1 MNEALLQRLRQSLA
15 QREGSSLR
23 RKLTARASTDTRVNL
38 ADNDYLGLSRDPAV
52 VAAGVAA
59 LQEWGA
65 SSSAS
70 PLVTGYTEI
79 HQQLEHTLAAWQGY
93 EYGLVMNTGFSAN
106 SAVLGGLP
114 KKGDLILADRLV
126 HASMLDGIMASGAR
140 LRRFAHNDLDALEL
154 MLHEEP
160 ALDGVIFVVTESVY
174 SMDGDSPDLKRLASL
189 RKRFGFCWVLDEAH
203 ATGWYGSTGSGLQEA
218 QGAFAAADIVVG
230 TLGKGLGSQGAYVLS
245 HAPEVRDALINFAGE
260 FVYSTYL
267 APSCAAAA
275 LAAVERVKG
284 MSGERAELHALSHAW
299 RDGLLEAG
307 FAVPSGDSPIIPL
320 ILGDS
325 DVTLKY
331 ATALR
336 AAGFMVSAIR
346 PPTVPVRT
354 GRIRISLRRGLSPAV
369 LSSFVAALKGVSA

>member
-23 RKLTARASTDTRVNL
+23 RKLTARASADTRVNL

-79 HQQLEHTLAAWQGY
+79 HQQLEQTLAAWQGY
-93 EYGLVMNTGFSAN
+93 AHGLVMNTGFSAN

-369 LSSFVAALKGVSA
+369 LSSFITALKGVSL

>member
-1 MNEALLQRLRQSLA
+1 VNEVLLQRLRQSLA

-23 RKLTARASTDTRVNL
+23 RKLTARASDDKRVNL

-52 VAAGVAA
+52 IAAGVAA
-59 LQEWGA
+59 LHEWGA
-65 SSSAS
+65 SASAS

-79 HQQLEHTLAAWQGY
+79 HQKLEQTLAAWQGY
-93 EYGLVMNTGFSAN
+93 AHGLVMNTGFSAN

-203 ATGWYGSTGSGLQEA
+203 ATGWYGATGSGLQEA

-299 RDGLLEAG
+299 RDGLVEAG

-325 DVTLKY
+325 DVTLRY

-354 GRIRISLRRGLSPAV
+354 GRIRISLRRGLSPTV
-369 LSSFVAALKGVSA
+369 LSSFVSALKGVTA

>member
-59 LQEWGA
+59 LLEWGA

-203 ATGWYGSTGSGLQEA
+203 ATGWYGATGSGLQEA
-218 QGAFAAADIVVG
+218 RDAFAAADIVVG

>member
-23 RKLTARASTDTRVNL
+23 RKLTARASADARVNL

-52 VAAGVAA
+52 VSAGIAA

-79 HQQLEHTLAAWQGY
+79 HQQLEQTLAAWQGY
-93 EYGLVMNTGFSAN
+93 AHGLVMNTGFSAN

-245 HAPEVRDALINFAGE
+245 HAPEVRDSLINFAGE

-275 LAAVERVKG
+275 LAALERVKG
-284 MSGERAELHALSHAW
+284 MSAERAELHALSHAW
-299 RDGLLEAG
+299 RDGLVEAG

-369 LSSFVAALKGVSA
+369 LSSFVSALKGVSS

>member
-284 MSGERAELHALSHAW
+284 MSGERAELHALSQAW
-299 RDGLLEAG
+299 RDGLFEAG

>member
-23 RKLTARASTDTRVNL
+23 RKLTARASADTRINL

-59 LQEWGA
+59 LHEWGA

-79 HQQLEHTLAAWQGY
+79 HQQLEQTLAAWQGY
-93 EYGLVMNTGFSAN
+93 AHGLVMNTGFSAN

-203 ATGWYGSTGSGLQEA
+203 ATGWYGATGSGLQEA

-284 MSGERAELHALSHAW
+284 MSAERAELHALSHAW
-299 RDGLLEAG
+299 RDGLVEAG

-354 GRIRISLRRGLSPAV
+354 GRIRLSLRRGLSPAV
-369 LSSFVAALKGVSA
+369 LSSFITALKGVSV

>member
-1 MNEALLQRLRQSLA
+1 VNEALLQRLRQSLV

-23 RKLTARASTDTRVNL
+23 RKLTARASSDNRVNL

-52 VAAGVAA
+52 IAAGIAA

-79 HQQLEHTLAAWQGY
+79 HQKLEQALAAWQGY
-93 EYGLVMNTGFSAN
+93 AHGLVMNTGFSAN

-203 ATGWYGSTGSGLQEA
+203 ATGWYGATGSGLQEA

-267 APSCAAAA
+267 APACAAAA
-275 LAAVERVKG
+275 LAAVERVKA
-284 MSGERAELHALSHAW
+284 MSAERAELHALSHAW
-299 RDGLLEAG
+299 RDGLVEAG

-331 ATALR
+331 AAALR

-346 PPTVPVRT
+346 PPTVPART
-354 GRIRISLRRGLSPAV
+354 GRIRISLRRGLAPAV
-369 LSSFVAALKGVSA
+369 LASFVSALKGVSA

>member
-1 MNEALLQRLRQSLA
+1 VNEALLKRLRQSLA

-23 RKLTARASTDTRVNL
+23 RKLTARASADTRVNL

-79 HQQLEHTLAAWQGY
+79 HQKLEHTLAAWQGY
-93 EYGLVMNTGFSAN
+93 AHGLVMNTGFSAN

-154 MLHEEP
+154 ILHEEP

-203 ATGWYGSTGSGLQEA
+203 ATGWYGATGSGLQEE

-245 HAPEVRDALINFAGE
+245 HAPEVRDSLINFAGE

-346 PPTVPVRT
+346 PPTVPVGT

-369 LSSFVAALKGVSA
+369 LSSFLAALKGVAA

>member
-1 MNEALLQRLRQSLA
+1 VNEALLQRLRQSLA

-23 RKLTARASTDTRVNL
+23 RKLTARASDDRRINL

-52 VAAGVAA
+52 IAAAVAA

-79 HQQLEHTLAAWQGY
+79 HQELERTLAAWQGY
-93 EYGLVMNTGFSAN
+93 AHALVMNTGFAAN

-126 HASMLDGIMASGAR
+126 HASMLDGILASGAR

-203 ATGWYGSTGSGLQEA
+203 ATGWYGATGTGLQEA
-218 QGAFAAADIVVG
+218 RGVPAAADIVVG

-275 LAAVERVKG
+275 LAAIGRVRD
-284 MSGERAELHALSHAW
+284 MSGERGELHALSQAW
-299 RDGLLEAG
+299 RDGLVEAG
-307 FAVPSGDSPIIPL
+307 FAVPTGDSPIIPL

-325 DVTLKY
+325 DVALRY

-369 LSSFVAALKGVSA
+369 LASFVSALKGVSP

>member
-1 MNEALLQRLRQSLA
+1 VNEALLQRLRQSLA

-23 RKLTARASTDTRVNL
+23 RKLTARASSDTRVNL
-38 ADNDYLGLSRDPAV
+38 ADNDYLGLSRDPVV

-59 LQEWGA
+59 LHEWGA

-79 HQQLEHTLAAWQGY
+79 HQKLEHTLAAWQGY
-93 EYGLVMNTGFSAN
+93 AHGLVMNTGFSAN

-203 ATGWYGSTGSGLQEA
+203 ATGWYGATGSGLQEE

-299 RDGLLEAG
+299 RDGLIEAG

-369 LSSFVAALKGVSA
+369 LSSFVTALKGVAA

>member
-23 RKLTARASTDTRVNL
+23 RKLTARASADVRVNL
-38 ADNDYLGLSRDPAV
+38 ADNDYLGLSRDPVV

-65 SSSAS
+65 SASAS

-79 HQQLEHTLAAWQGY
+79 HQQLEQTLAAWQGY

-336 AAGFMVSAIR
+336 TAGFMVSAIR

-369 LSSFVAALKGVSA
+369 LSSFVAALKAVSA

>member
-23 RKLTARASTDTRVNL
+23 RKLTARASDDKRVNL

-52 VAAGVAA
+52 IAAGVAA

-65 SSSAS
+65 SAAAS

-79 HQQLEHTLAAWQGY
+79 HQKLEQTLAAWQGY
-93 EYGLVMNTGFSAN
+93 AHGLVMNTGFAAN

-203 ATGWYGSTGSGLQEA
+203 ATGWYGETGSGMQEH
-218 QGAFAAADIVVG
+218 QGVLAAADIVVG

-245 HAPEVRDALINFAGE
+245 HASEVRDALVNFAGE

-267 APSCAAAA
+267 APVNAATA
-275 LAAVERVKG
+275 LAAIGRVRELVAERPRLQAMSVE
-284 MSGERAELHALSHAW
+284 W
-299 RDGLLEAG
+299 RDALCAAG
-307 FAVPSGDSPIIPL
+307 FAVPTGDSPIIPL

-325 DVTLKY
+325 DVTLRY

-336 AAGFMVSAIR
+336 SSGFMVSAIR

-369 LSSFVAALKGVSA
+369 LSSFVSALKGVAA

>member
-1 MNEALLQRLRQSLA
+1 MNEALLKRLRQSLA

-23 RKLTARASTDTRVNL
+23 RKLTARGSADTRVNL

-52 VAAGVAA
+52 VSAGIAA

-79 HQQLEHTLAAWQGY
+79 HQKLEQTLAAWQGY
-93 EYGLVMNTGFSAN
+93 AHGLVMNTGFSAN

-284 MSGERAELHALSHAW
+284 MSGERADLHALSHAW

-354 GRIRISLRRGLSPAV
+354 GRIRISLRRGLSPTV

>member
-1 MNEALLQRLRQSLA
+1 MNAALLQRLRLSLA

-23 RKLTARASTDTRVNL
+23 RKLTARAAADVRVNL

-59 LQEWGA
+59 LHEWGA
-65 SSSAS
+65 SASAS

-79 HQQLEHTLAAWQGY
+79 HQKLEQTLAAWQGY
-93 EYGLVMNTGFSAN
+93 AHGLVMNTGFAAN

-203 ATGWYGSTGSGLQEA
+203 ATGWYGATGSGLQEA
-218 QGAFAAADIVVG
+218 QGVFAAADIVVG

-275 LAAVERVKG
+275 LAAVERVKA
-284 MSGERAELHALSHAW
+284 MSAERAELHALSHAW
-299 RDGLLEAG
+299 RDGLVEAG

-369 LSSFVAALKGVSA
+369 LSSFVSALQGVTA

>member
-1 MNEALLQRLRQSLA
+1 MNEALLKRLRQSLV

-23 RKLTARASTDTRVNL
+23 RKLTARASADTRVNL

-52 VAAGVAA
+52 IAAGVAA

-79 HQQLEHTLAAWQGY
+79 HQQLEQTLAAWQGY
-93 EYGLVMNTGFSAN
+93 AHGLVMNTGFSAN

-203 ATGWYGSTGSGLQEA
+203 ATGWYGATGSGLQEA

-284 MSGERAELHALSHAW
+284 MSAERAELHALSHAW
-299 RDGLLEAG
+299 RDGLVEAG

-354 GRIRISLRRGLSPAV
+354 GRIRLSLRRGLSPAV
-369 LSSFVAALKGVSA
+369 LSSFITALKGVSV

>member
-1 MNEALLQRLRQSLA
+1 MNEALLKRLRQSLA

-23 RKLTARASTDTRVNL
+23 RKLTARASDDKRINL

-52 VAAGVAA
+52 IAAGVAA

-65 SSSAS
+65 SAAAS

-79 HQQLEHTLAAWQGY
+79 HQKLEQTLAAWQGY
-93 EYGLVMNTGFSAN
+93 AHGLVMNTGFAAN

-203 ATGWYGSTGSGLQEA
+203 ATGWYGSTGSGLQEE

-267 APSCAAAA
+267 APSCVAAA
-275 LAAVERVKG
+275 LAAIERVKG
-284 MSGERAELHALSHAW
+284 MSGERGELHELSQAW
-299 RDGLLEAG
+299 RDGLVEAG

-369 LSSFVAALKGVSA
+369 LSSFVSALKGVTA

>member
-23 RKLTARASTDTRVNL
+23 RKLTARASSDKRVNL
-38 ADNDYLGLSRDPAV
+38 ADNDYLGLSHDPAV

-59 LQEWGA
+59 LHEWGA
-65 SSSAS
+65 SASAS

-79 HQQLEHTLAAWQGY
+79 HQKLEQTLAAWQGY
-93 EYGLVMNTGFSAN
+93 AHGLVMNTGFSAN

-203 ATGWYGSTGSGLQEA
+203 ATGWYGATGSGLQEA

-284 MSGERAELHALSHAW
+284 MSAERAELAALSQAW
-299 RDGLLEAG
+299 RDGLVEAG

-369 LSSFVAALKGVSA
+369 LSSFVSALKGVTA

>member
-23 RKLTARASTDTRVNL
+23 RKLTARASADTRVNL
-38 ADNDYLGLSRDPAV
+38 ADNDYLGLSRDPAI

-79 HQQLEHTLAAWQGY
+79 HQQLEHTLATWQGY

-369 LSSFVAALKGVSA
+369 LSSFVSALKGVSA

>member
-1 MNEALLQRLRQSLA
+1 VNEALLQRLRQSLA

-23 RKLTARASTDTRVNL
+23 RKLTARASSDKRVNL
-38 ADNDYLGLSRDPAV
+38 ADNDYLGLSRDPDV
-52 VAAGVAA
+52 IAAGVAA
-59 LQEWGA
+59 LHEWGA
-65 SSSAS
+65 SASAS

-79 HQQLEHTLAAWQGY
+79 HQKLEQTLAAWQGY
-93 EYGLVMNTGFSAN
+93 AHGLVMNTGFAAN

-114 KKGDLILADRLV
+114 KKGDVILADRLV

-203 ATGWYGSTGSGLQEA
+203 ATGWYGAIGSGLQEA

-299 RDGLLEAG
+299 RDGLVEAG

-336 AAGFMVSAIR
+336 SAGFMVSAIR

-369 LSSFVAALKGVSA
+369 LSSFVSALKGVTA

>member
-23 RKLTARASTDTRVNL
+23 RKLTARASSDTRVNL
-38 ADNDYLGLSRDPAV
+38 ADNDYLGLARDPAV

-59 LQEWGA
+59 LHEWGA
-65 SSSAS
+65 SASAS

-79 HQQLEHTLAAWQGY
+79 HQKLEHTLAAWQGY
-93 EYGLVMNTGFSAN
+93 AHGLVMNTGFAAN

-203 ATGWYGSTGSGLQEA
+203 ATGWYGATGSGLQEA
-218 QGAFAAADIVVG
+218 QAAFAAADIVVG

-275 LAAVERVKG
+275 LAAVERVKA
-284 MSGERAELHALSHAW
+284 MSAERAELHALSHAW
-299 RDGLLEAG
+299 RDGLVEAG

-354 GRIRISLRRGLSPAV
+354 GRIRLSLRRGLSPAV
-369 LSSFVAALKGVSA
+369 LSSFITALKGVSV

>member
-23 RKLTARASTDTRVNL
+23 RKLTARASDDKRVNL

-52 VAAGVAA
+52 IAAGVAA

-65 SSSAS
+65 SAAAS

-79 HQQLEHTLAAWQGY
+79 HQKLEQTLAAWQGY
-93 EYGLVMNTGFSAN
+93 AHGLVMNTGFAAN

-203 ATGWYGSTGSGLQEA
+203 ATGWYGAKGSGLQEG

-230 TLGKGLGSQGAYVLS
+230 TLGKGLGSQGAFVLS

-275 LAAVERVKG
+275 LAAIDRVKG
-284 MSGERAELHALSHAW
+284 MSGERGELHTLSQSW
-299 RDGLLEAG
+299 RDGLVEGSRCLAG
-307 FAVPSGDSPIIPL
+307 GGGCCRSRCFRPRANHASVTVNATVRPVCCPASLAAVHACAQSCAVQGGSSQRACVVKPL
-320 ILGDS
+320 TCVC
-325 DVTLKY
+325 VTWC
-331 ATALR
+331 A
-336 AAGFMVSAIR
+336 
-346 PPTVPVRT
+346 
-354 GRIRISLRRGLSPAV
+354 
-369 LSSFVAALKGVSA
+369 

>member
-23 RKLTARASTDTRVNL
+23 RKLTARASDDKRVNL

-52 VAAGVAA
+52 IAAGVAA

-65 SSSAS
+65 SAAAS

-79 HQQLEHTLAAWQGY
+79 HQKLEQTLAAWQGY
-93 EYGLVMNTGFSAN
+93 AHGLVMNTGFAAN

-245 HAPEVRDALINFAGE
+245 HAPEVRDSLINFAGE

-267 APSCAAAA
+267 APSCVAAA
-275 LAAVERVKG
+275 LAAIDRVKG
-284 MSGERAELHALSHAW
+284 MSGERGELHALSQAW
-299 RDGLLEAG
+299 RDGLVEAG

-369 LSSFVAALKGVSA
+369 LSSFVSALKGVTA

>member
-23 RKLTARASTDTRVNL
+23 RKLTARASADTRVNL

-284 MSGERAELHALSHAW
+284 MSGERADLHALSHAW

-354 GRIRISLRRGLSPAV
+354 GRIRISLRRGLSPTV

>member
-1 MNEALLQRLRQSLA
+1 VNEALLQRLRQSLA

-23 RKLTARASTDTRVNL
+23 RKLSARASSDKRVNL

-52 VAAGVAA
+52 IAAGVGA
-59 LQEWGA
+59 LHEWGA

-79 HQQLEHTLAAWQGY
+79 HQKLEQTLAAWQGY
-93 EYGLVMNTGFSAN
+93 EHGLVMNTGFSAN

-114 KKGDLILADRLV
+114 RKGDLILADRLV
-126 HASMLDGIMASGAR
+126 HASMLDGILKSGAR

-174 SMDGDSPDLKRLASL
+174 SMDGDSPDLRRLASL
-189 RKRFGFCWVLDEAH
+189 RQRFGFCWVLDEAH
-203 ATGWYGSTGSGLQEA
+203 ATGWYGATGSGLQEG
-218 QGAFAAADIVVG
+218 QGVPAAADIVVG
-230 TLGKGLGSQGAYVLS
+230 TLGKGLGSHGAYVLA

-260 FVYSTYL
+260 FIYSTYL
-267 APSCAAAA
+267 APASAAAA
-275 LAAVERVKG
+275 LAAIDRVRALASERP
-284 MSGERAELHALSHAW
+284 SLHALSVEW
-299 RDGLLEAG
+299 RDGLCAAG

-325 DVTLKY
+325 DVTLRY
-331 ATALR
+331 AEALR
-336 AAGFMVSAIR
+336 GAGFLVSAIR

-354 GRIRISLRRGLSPAV
+354 GRIRISLRRGMPAESLASFLSV
-369 LSSFVAALKGVSA
+369 LKGVSA

>member
-1 MNEALLQRLRQSLA
+1 MNAALLQRLRQSLA

-23 RKLTARASTDTRVNL
+23 RKLTARAAADARVNL

-59 LQEWGA
+59 LHEWGA
-65 SSSAS
+65 SASAS

-79 HQQLEHTLAAWQGY
+79 HQKLEQALAAWQGY
-93 EYGLVMNTGFSAN
+93 EHGLVMNTGFAAN

-203 ATGWYGSTGSGLQEA
+203 ATGWYGATGSGLQEA

-275 LAAVERVKG
+275 LAAAERVKA
-284 MSGERAELHALSHAW
+284 MSAERAELHALSHAW
-299 RDGLLEAG
+299 RDGLVEAG

-369 LSSFVAALKGVSA
+369 LTSFVSALKGVTA

>member
-23 RKLTARASTDTRVNL
+23 RKLTARASSDKRVNL

-52 VAAGVAA
+52 IAAGVAA
-59 LQEWGA
+59 LHEWGA
-65 SSSAS
+65 SASAS

-79 HQQLEHTLAAWQGY
+79 HQKLEQTLAAWQGY
-93 EYGLVMNTGFSAN
+93 AHGLVMNTGFAAN

-114 KKGDLILADRLV
+114 KKGDVILADRLV

-189 RKRFGFCWVLDEAH
+189 RKRFGCCWVLDEAH
-203 ATGWYGSTGSGLQEA
+203 ATGWYGATGSGLQEA

-299 RDGLLEAG
+299 RDGLVEAG

-336 AAGFMVSAIR
+336 SAGFMVSAIR

-369 LSSFVAALKGVSA
+369 LSSFVSALKGVTA

>member
-1 MNEALLQRLRQSLA
+1 VNEALLQRLRQSLA

-23 RKLTARASTDTRVNL
+23 RKLSARASSDKRVNL

-52 VAAGVAA
+52 IAAGVGA
-59 LQEWGA
+59 LHEWGA

-79 HQQLEHTLAAWQGY
+79 HQKLEQTLAAWQGY
-93 EYGLVMNTGFSAN
+93 EHGLVMNTGFSAN

-114 KKGDLILADRLV
+114 RKGDLILADRLV
-126 HASMLDGIMASGAR
+126 HASMLDGILKSGAR

-174 SMDGDSPDLKRLASL
+174 SMDGDSPDLRRLASL
-189 RKRFGFCWVLDEAH
+189 RQRFGFCWVLDEAH
-203 ATGWYGSTGSGLQEA
+203 ATGWYGATGSGLQEG
-218 QGAFAAADIVVG
+218 QGVPAAADIVVG
-230 TLGKGLGSQGAYVLS
+230 TLGKGLGSHGAYVLA

-260 FVYSTYL
+260 FIYSTYL
-267 APSCAAAA
+267 APASAAAA
-275 LAAVERVKG
+275 LAAIDRVRELASERP
-284 MSGERAELHALSHAW
+284 SLHALSVEW
-299 RDGLLEAG
+299 RDGLCAAG

-325 DVTLKY
+325 DVTLRY
-331 ATALR
+331 AEALR
-336 AAGFMVSAIR
+336 GAGFLVSAIR

-354 GRIRISLRRGLSPAV
+354 GRIRISLRRGMPAESLASFLSV
-369 LSSFVAALKGVSA
+369 LKGVSA

>member
-23 RKLTARASTDTRVNL
+23 RKLTARASADTRVNL

-79 HQQLEHTLAAWQGY
+79 HQQLEQTLAAWQGY
-93 EYGLVMNTGFSAN
+93 AHGLVMNTGFSAN

-245 HAPEVRDALINFAGE
+245 HAPEVRDSLINFAGE

-299 RDGLLEAG
+299 RDGLIEAG

-331 ATALR
+331 ANALR
-336 AAGFMVSAIR
+336 SAGFMVSAIR

-354 GRIRISLRRGLSPAV
+354 GRIRISLRRSLSPDV
-369 LSSFVAALKGVSA
+369 LSSFVSALKGVSA

>member
-23 RKLTARASTDTRVNL
+23 RKLTARASDDRRVNL
-38 ADNDYLGLSRDPAV
+38 ADNDYLGLTRDPAV
-52 VAAGVAA
+52 ISAAVAA

-79 HQQLEHTLAAWQGY
+79 HQQLEQTLAAWQGY
-93 EYGLVMNTGFSAN
+93 AYGLVMNTGFAAN

-114 KKGDLILADRLV
+114 KKGDVVLADRLV
-126 HASMLDGIMASGAR
+126 HASMLDGILASGAR

-174 SMDGDSPDLKRLASL
+174 SMDGDSPDLKRLTSL

-203 ATGWYGSTGSGLQEA
+203 ATGWYGATGAGLQEA
-218 QGAFAAADIVVG
+218 QGVFAAADIVVG
-230 TLGKGLGSQGAYVLS
+230 TLGKALGSQGAYVLS

-275 LAAVERVKG
+275 LAAIERVKG
-284 MSGERAELHALSHAW
+284 MSGERGELLALSQSW
-299 RDGLLEAG
+299 RDGLVEAG
-307 FAVPSGDSPIIPL
+307 FAVPTGDSPIIPL

-369 LSSFVAALKGVSA
+369 LASFVSALKGVSA

>member
-1 MNEALLQRLRQSLA
+1 MNAALLQRLRQSLV
-15 QREGSSLR
+15 QREASALR
-23 RKLTARASTDTRVNL
+23 RKLTARASADTRVNL

-52 VAAGVAA
+52 IAAGVAA
-59 LQEWGA
+59 LHEWGA

-79 HQQLEHTLAAWQGY
+79 HQELEQALAAWQGY
-93 EYGLVMNTGFSAN
+93 AHGLVMNTGFAAN

-114 KKGDLILADRLV
+114 KKGDVVLADRLV

-203 ATGWYGSTGSGLQEA
+203 ATGWYGATGSGLQEA
-218 QGAFAAADIVVG
+218 QGVFAAADIVVG

-275 LAAVERVKG
+275 LAAIERVKA
-284 MSGERAELHALSHAW
+284 MSAERAELRALSHAW
-299 RDGLLEAG
+299 RDGLVEAG

-325 DVTLKY
+325 DVTLRY
-331 ATALR
+331 AEALR

-346 PPTVPVRT
+346 PPTVPART

-369 LSSFVAALKGVSA
+369 LASFVSALKGVAA

>member
-1 MNEALLQRLRQSLA
+1 MNAALLLRLRQSLA

-23 RKLTARASTDTRVNL
+23 RKLTARASADTRINL

-52 VAAGVAA
+52 VAAGIAA
-59 LQEWGA
+59 LHEWGA

-79 HQQLEHTLAAWQGY
+79 HQQLEQTLAAWQGY
-93 EYGLVMNTGFSAN
+93 AHGLVMNTGFSAN

-284 MSGERAELHALSHAW
+284 LSAERAELHALSHAW

-369 LSSFVAALKGVSA
+369 LSSFVSALKGVSA

>member
-23 RKLTARASTDTRVNL
+23 RKLSARASSDSRVNL
-38 ADNDYLGLSRDPAV
+38 ADNDYLGLSRDPV
-52 VAAGVAA
+52 VVTAAVAA

-70 PLVTGYTEI
+70 PLVTGSTEI

-203 ATGWYGSTGSGLQEA
+203 ATGWSGSTGSGLQEA

-284 MSGERAELHALSHAW
+284 MSGERADLHALSHAW

-331 ATALR
+331 ANALR

-354 GRIRISLRRGLSPAV
+354 GRIRISLRRGLSPTV

>member
-1 MNEALLQRLRQSLA
+1 MNEALLKRLRQSLV

-23 RKLTARASTDTRVNL
+23 RKLTARASADTRVNL

-59 LQEWGA
+59 LHEWGA

-93 EYGLVMNTGFSAN
+93 AHGLVMNTGFSAN
-106 SAVLGGLP
+106 SAILGGLP

-275 LAAVERVKG
+275 LAAVERVKA
-284 MSGERAELHALSHAW
+284 MSGERTELHVLSHAW

-354 GRIRISLRRGLSPAV
+354 GRIRISLRRDLSPAV
-369 LSSFVAALKGVSA
+369 LSSFIAALKGVSA

>member
-1 MNEALLQRLRQSLA
+1 VNEALLQRLRQSLA

-23 RKLTARASTDTRVNL
+23 RKLSARASSDKRVNL

-52 VAAGVAA
+52 IAAGVGA
-59 LQEWGA
+59 LHEWGA

-79 HQQLEHTLAAWQGY
+79 HQKLEQTLAAWQGY
-93 EYGLVMNTGFSAN
+93 EHGLVMNTGFSAN

-114 KKGDLILADRLV
+114 RKGDLILADRLV
-126 HASMLDGIMASGAR
+126 HASMLDGILKSGAR

-174 SMDGDSPDLKRLASL
+174 SMDGDSPDLRRLASL
-189 RKRFGFCWVLDEAH
+189 RQRFGFCWVLDEAH
-203 ATGWYGSTGSGLQEA
+203 ATGWYGATGSGLQEG
-218 QGAFAAADIVVG
+218 QGVRAAADIVVG
-230 TLGKGLGSQGAYVLS
+230 TLGKGLGSHGAYVLA

-260 FVYSTYL
+260 FIYSTYL
-267 APSCAAAA
+267 APASAAAA
-275 LAAVERVKG
+275 LAAIDRIRALASERP
-284 MSGERAELHALSHAW
+284 SLHALSVEW
-299 RDGLLEAG
+299 RDGLCAAG

-325 DVTLKY
+325 DVTLRY
-331 ATALR
+331 AEALR
-336 AAGFMVSAIR
+336 GAGFLVSAIR

-354 GRIRISLRRGLSPAV
+354 GRIRISLRRGMPAESLASFLSV
-369 LSSFVAALKGVSA
+369 LKGVSA

>member
-1 MNEALLQRLRQSLA
+1 MNEVLLQRLRQSLA

-23 RKLTARASTDTRVNL
+23 RKLTARASDDKRVNL

-52 VAAGVAA
+52 IAAGVAA
-59 LQEWGA
+59 LHEWGA
-65 SSSAS
+65 SASAS

-79 HQQLEHTLAAWQGY
+79 HQKLEQTLAAWQGY
-93 EYGLVMNTGFSAN
+93 AHGLVMNTGFSAN

-203 ATGWYGSTGSGLQEA
+203 ATGWYGATGSGLQEA

-299 RDGLLEAG
+299 RDGLVEAG

-336 AAGFMVSAIR
+336 SAGFMVSAIR

-369 LSSFVAALKGVSA
+369 LSSFVSALKGVTA

>member
-23 RKLTARASTDTRVNL
+23 RKLTARSSSDTRINL

-79 HQQLEHTLAAWQGY
+79 HQKLEKTLAAWQGY
-93 EYGLVMNTGFSAN
+93 AHGLVMNTGFSAN

-203 ATGWYGSTGSGLQEA
+203 ATGWYGATGSGLQEA

-275 LAAVERVKG
+275 LAAVDRVKG
-284 MSGERAELHALSHAW
+284 MSAERAELHALSQAW
-299 RDGLLEAG
+299 RDGLVEAG

-331 ATALR
+331 ATVLR

-369 LSSFVAALKGVSA
+369 LSSFVSALKGVTG

>member
-23 RKLTARASTDTRVNL
+23 RKLTARASSDKRVNL

-52 VAAGVAA
+52 IAAGVAA

-65 SSSAS
+65 SASAS

-79 HQQLEHTLAAWQGY
+79 HQKLEQTLAAWQGY
-93 EYGLVMNTGFSAN
+93 AHGLVMNTGFAAN

-114 KKGDLILADRLV
+114 KKGDVILADRLV

-203 ATGWYGSTGSGLQEA
+203 ATGWYGATGSGLQEA

-284 MSGERAELHALSHAW
+284 MSAERAELAALSHAW
-299 RDGLLEAG
+299 RDGLVEAG

-369 LSSFVAALKGVSA
+369 LFSFVSALKGVTA

>member
-1 MNEALLQRLRQSLA
+1 MNEALLKRLRQSLA

-23 RKLTARASTDTRVNL
+23 RKLSARASSDTRINL

-284 MSGERAELHALSHAW
+284 MSGERADLHALSHAW

-354 GRIRISLRRGLSPAV
+354 GRIRISLRRGLSPTV